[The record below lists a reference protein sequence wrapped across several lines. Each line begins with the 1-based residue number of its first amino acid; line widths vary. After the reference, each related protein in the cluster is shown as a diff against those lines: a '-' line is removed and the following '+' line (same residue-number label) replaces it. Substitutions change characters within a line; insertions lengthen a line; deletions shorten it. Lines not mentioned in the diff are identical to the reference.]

1 VLKNRNIIKLM
12 FQIAYC
18 IIKLNNSK

>member
-18 IIKLNNSK
+18 IIK

>member
-1 VLKNRNIIKLM
+1 MRVHFY

-18 IIKLNNSK
+18 III